1 MTAAPADGS
10 VITTVEA
17 GLRSDGAAERGLR
30 RRLLAALIVGVLSM
44 AAMIG
49 VSIVFFL
56 QNLEHG
62 RWVDHTYA
70 AQAKISD
77 LATDIERVETARRGA
92 LLNPSDGSYRKT
104 YDATVGQ
111 VLPELEDLAHFTRD
125 NPRQRVNIEALRP
138 LIAAKRVQLVST
150 MQLIA
155 QGRAPEARAL
165 FLHQAQLRL
174 TQQMRQRLAAMDA
187 EEGRL
192 LKVRSAR
199 ERATTSALL
208 ALTLSSLALL
218 AVVVAFAGL
227 LMWRY
232 AADLSRS
239 QAALRRLNEGLEG
252 AVRDRTAELTRANAE
267 IQRFAYIVSHDLRSP
282 LVNVMGFTSEL
293 ETTMDVLRGQIART
307 DEMAPGV
314 LRPETRTA
322 VFEDMPEAI
331 GFIRSS
337 TRKMD
342 RLINAILALSRQGR
356 RTLNPEPLDMDALA
370 QGVADSLRQLADDR
384 GATVT
389 VEAPL
394 PDLVHD
400 RLAVEQVLSNVMEN
414 AVKYASTERPGR
426 VVVRGRAEGGR
437 AVLEVSDN
445 GRGVDPKDHERIFD
459 LFRRAG
465 QQDQPGEGIG
475 LAHVR
480 ALVYRLGGAISIDSE
495 LGRGATF
502 RIDLPRRLGRE
513 DS

>member
-1 MTAAPADGS
+1 MTAVAADSS

-17 GLRSDGAAERGLR
+17 GLRSDGAAERTLR

-44 AAMIG
+44 AAMIA

-92 LLNPSDGSYRKT
+92 LLNPGDTTYRAT
-104 YDATVGQ
+104 YDKTLGQ
-111 VLPELEDLAHFTRD
+111 ITPELDNLASFTSD
-125 NPRQRVNIEALRP
+125 NPRQRSNIARLRP
-138 LIAAKRVQLVST
+138 LVLAKKAQLVTS
-150 MQLIA
+150 MDLIER
-155 QGRAPEARAL
+155 GRGAEARAL
-165 FLHQAQLRL
+165 FKRQALLRV
-174 TQQMRQRLAAMDA
+174 TGQMRALLSEMGD
-187 EEGRL
+187 EELRL

-208 ALTLSSLALL
+208 GLTLASLALL

-227 LMWRY
+227 LVWRY
-232 AADLSRS
+232 AADLNRS
-239 QAALRRLNEGLEG
+239 QTALRKLNEGLEG

-293 ETTMDVLRGQIART
+293 ETTMEVLRGQIART
-307 DEMAPGV
+307 DELAPGV
-314 LRPETRTA
+314 LKPETRAA

-394 PDLVHD
+394 PELVHD
-400 RLAVEQVLSNVMEN
+400 RLAIEQVLSNLTEN
-414 AVKYASTERPGR
+414 AVKYASADRPGR
-426 VVVRGRAEGGR
+426 VTIRGRTYGPR
-437 AVLEVSDN
+437 VVLEVVDN

-465 QQDQPGEGIG
+465 AQDQPGEGIG

-480 ALVYRLGGAISIDSE
+480 ALVYRLGGAISVESE
-495 LGRGATF
+495 LGQGSTF